1 MSVSPSN
8 ETSLLYSNMFNN
20 SVLSSFF
27 IQSLITSKQNSIH
40 QESNLSEDE
49 ESVGHNNKQRRT
61 RTNFTSSQIDEL
73 EKAFQDGWFLKQ
85 LIRLRFYN
93 FLFKGHYPDLYM
105 REALAIKLD
114 LIESRV
120 QVWFQNRRAKWRKME
135 NTKKSPGRPA
145 HNAHPRTCSGYPISQ
160 EELEKKRLQIEERKR
175 QKHMKNFKSLRS
187 DGNSSSSSMSP
198 EIINKSSYSIERILY
213 QLPK

>member
-1 MSVSPSN
+1 
-8 ETSLLYSNMFNN
+8 MFNN
-20 SVLSSFF
+20 SILSSFF
-27 IQSLITSKQNSIH
+27 IQSLITSKQNPIH
-40 QESNLSEDE
+40 QESSLSADE

-73 EKAFQDGWFLKQ
+73 ERAFQDG
-85 LIRLRFYN
+85 
-93 FLFKGHYPDLYM
+93 HYPDVYM

-135 NTKKSPGRPA
+135 NTKKNPGRPA
-145 HNAHPRTCSGYPISQ
+145 HNAHPRTCSGFPISQ

>member
-73 EKAFQDGWFLKQ
+73 EKAFQD
-85 LIRLRFYN
+85 
-93 FLFKGHYPDLYM
+93 GHYPDLYM